1 MKFIANQ
8 SKTDYICSLK
18 PRTMKQKR
26 FIVAITAT
34 AMIAASCSPNKQ
46 KTEEAQQNVEN
57 ALQQVEQLNDRLAR
71 ESAHLDSVQHII
83 KYETPEQ
90 QEAAIA
96 KAQEEVNGTKSV
108 LENAQQKAEAAKQS
122 FKDITG
128 KEFSNVINAVA
139 DEAADAATKTANGE
153 AINVEE
159 KANNIGES
167 AKNAGETIKNAA
179 KQTAEDT
186 KNAAKQTVEDAKNA
200 AKENAEKKV
209 DEANRKANEKIS
221 KAATKANDAINKA
234 KEDANKKVDEGLNK
248 LLNK

>member
-1 MKFIANQ
+1 
-8 SKTDYICSLK
+8 
-18 PRTMKQKR
+18 MKQKK

-57 ALQQVEQLNDRLAR
+57 ALQQVEQLNDRLTR
-71 ESAHLDSVQHII
+71 ETAHLDSVQRII

-96 KAQEEVNGTKSV
+96 KAQEEINGTKSV

-128 KEFSNVINAVA
+128 KEFSNVINTVA
-139 DEAADAATKTANGE
+139 NEAADAATKAANGD
-153 AINVEE
+153 AINVEV

-167 AKNAGETIKNAA
+167 TKNAGDAIKDAA
-179 KQTAEDT
+179 RQTAEDT
-186 KNAAKQTVEDAKNA
+186 KNAAKQTVEEVKKA

-209 DEANRKANEKIS
+209 EDANRKANEKIN
-221 KAATKANDAINKA
+221 KTAAKVNDAINKA